1 MVVDRVGNNR
11 FQATPLNLRTGN
23 TGFSDRIGGNDPNDF
38 FQFSL
43 SRRSSVNLLLSNLTA
58 DANVQLLTQAG
69 QLLRRS
75 INSGITAEAIAL
87 PLNPGTYLVRV
98 FGGVG
103 NRNTPYNLRLSAK
116 PISTT
121 NTITALAVAAPTL
134 TLTSSVA
141 SISEAGGAMQFVVSR
156 TGSTT
161 TALTVNYQIGGTAT
175 NGVDYRALSGRAII
189 PVGQRSAAI
198 RVQAIDDTLREANET
213 VTLTLLPN
221 RQYTLGTR
229 TRTTTLNDNDTSGF
243 NIRFDYRFDTA
254 GWFTPQRRAAL
265 EAAADVWERIILNKF
280 EDVPAGTDLGV
291 VNPVTEQ
298 FINLRSDALIDDL
311 VVFVGAKNIDGISST
326 LAFAGPTSVFIPGS
340 LLDIRYNGRVFQPWT
355 GYATFDTSENWFFDP
370 TPETANDIPAESQD
384 FISTAVHELGH
395 VLGLVRGTT
404 AFSQWVVGD
413 TFIGPNTR
421 AANSGQPIP
430 LEPGGSHLREGYELP
445 QTGETLM
452 DPFMASGR
460 RLLPTALDIAML
472 ADIGYTVNFSA
483 AIQNRTTN
491 FQSPTPIT
499 ATTAFSASSQAVPVS
514 SYRCGCTGCLSR

>member
-1 MVVDRVGNNR
+1 MVVDRAGNNR
-11 FQATPLNLRTGN
+11 FQATSLNLRTGN

-38 FQFSL
+38 FQFTL
-43 SRRSSVNLLLSNLTA
+43 SRRSSVNLRLSGLTA
-58 DANVQLLTQAG
+58 DANLQLFTQFG

-75 INSGITAEAIAL
+75 INPGTTAEAIAL
-87 PLNPGTYLVRV
+87 SLNPGTYLVRV

-103 NRNTPYNLRLSAK
+103 NRSTPYSLRLSAR
-116 PISTT
+116 PA
-121 NTITALAVAAPTL
+121 TIAALAVAPPTL
-134 TLTSSVA
+134 TLTSAVA

-175 NGVDYRALSGRAII
+175 NGIDYRALSGRVVI
-189 PVGQRSAAI
+189 PTGQRSAAI
-198 RVQAIDDTLREANET
+198 RVQAIDDTVREANET
-213 VTLTLLPN
+213 ITLTLLPN
-221 RQYTLGTR
+221 RQYALGTR
-229 TRTTTLNDNDTSGF
+229 TRSVTLIDNDTSGF
-243 NIRFDYRFDTA
+243 NIRFDYRFDTV
-254 GWFTPQRRAAL
+254 GWFNPQRRAAL
-265 EAAADVWERIILNKF
+265 EAAARVWERIILNKF

-298 FINLRSDALIDDL
+298 FINLRSDAVIDDL
-311 VVFVGAKNIDGISST
+311 VVFVGAKNIDGGGST

-340 LLDIRYNGRVFQPWT
+340 LLDTRYNGRVFQPWT

-370 TPETANDIPAESQD
+370 TPETANDIPIGAQD

-395 VLGLVRGTT
+395 VLGLVRGIT

-413 TFIGPNTR
+413 TFTGPNTR
-421 AANSGQPIP
+421 AVNNGQPIP

-472 ADIGYTVNFSA
+472 ADLGYTVNFSA
-483 AIQNRTTN
+483 AIQNRTASSQLSNPVT
-491 FQSPTPIT
+491 PT
-499 ATTAFSASSQAVPVS
+499 TTFSATAQAVPVS
-514 SYRCGCTGCLSR
+514 SYRCGCMGCLSR